1 MANNDMNIAMKFT
14 ADVNRAKD
22 NISQLNAELK
32 ESANVAQ
39 DANKKSAKSM
49 RDVYM
54 AQTEA
59 MNRGAQATA
68 AAEQQAKAQSIAA
81 KAAEAHKKEVEKL
94 RQGLD
99 KLLASIDPATKGL
112 SRLDELESKLR
123 KSKKA
128 GVIDSNTFDDYLSKI
143 SNQRAALSTVE
154 TLNESTKKLNLNTKS
169 ARLSITS
176 MFKQLARGNFASA
189 GNSLLTIGNMTGR
202 LPPLF
207 SATTLSVGI
216 FIAAAYK
223 MSQVISTIIS
233 DQERFNRALISTGN
247 YAGATAGGLEMMSQR
262 IGKINHN
269 YSETRAAITELT
281 ETGRLSAKSIEN
293 IATASAYMAQVTG
306 KSAQD
311 AVQSFKGIESAVTS
325 WAVESNKQYH
335 FLDLATYQRISAL
348 EEQGRTEEAIA
359 IATDKYA
366 SEMEVSANKMEEQLN
381 WLEKAWKNFKNGVS
395 DVGNRLKKDI
405 KFSLGLSN
413 LDEDIE
419 RLEEGKNRGFHIVP
433 GYGAISYNKND
444 DKALQEKYAQR
455 DKQQK
460 EDQEKHNTDV
470 INEKAI
476 NAQKELDELHKQNAT
491 DAEKQAKAVDELRK
505 KYEALWA
512 DEKGRKD
519 LQAQGITSNDG
530 KSFAGGQYDKDVQ
543 EITDK
548 QLRQYNEQLKNK
560 VALQEK
566 STALAKALYEIEKGQ
581 YKNASQEIKD
591 EIITNAKLVDEQEAK
606 KLLSQYN
613 EQLKNKVVMQEK
625 STALAKALYEIEKGQ
640 YKNASQEI
648 KDEIIAN
655 AKLIDAHEAKKK
667 AIQESVRAAKSAALE
682 TEQFIKSLES
692 QADKQTQKTYATR
705 QALID
710 SQKLTVEQRN
720 RANAANNAITAHEN
734 KKLNDELQNQLNS
747 LLFDPA
753 RIKTA
758 EIDRWYQAVIAQLK
772 ANKNI
777 EGIDLI
783 DQLLPLKKAEAN
795 LAEILAKIQQAQSQQ
810 SIKEQSIQAQVTA
823 GLITQVEA
831 QSQLVDLHKQ
841 TAQELAKYLPTLQ
854 AMTALP
860 GQVGENAQKA
870 LATLQLQIAELN
882 KTTDALTNAFKNGLQ
897 SGIQGS
903 LDSLAKGT
911 FELKDALLNLAQS
924 IVSAMAQVASK
935 GLADIAMNQLNNL
948 GKLLFSSIT
957 DTAVENASAIASAEL
972 IGTAITTATSVG
984 SVELGTSLTTAMTT
998 GTAGLTGAMAAAFS
1012 SGAATLYTA
1021 ITSAS
1026 AGSTAMSG
1034 LAGVASVAAA
1044 TGGYISGPGTST
1056 SDSIPARLSNG
1067 EFVVKAESVKK
1078 YGLDYLHAIN
1088 TGRLHRYATGGL
1100 VSNVNIPKAPLLD
1113 DNQQR
1118 KSSPTVLSPVI
1129 QQELVIDAG
1138 DMVSRGINSITGS
1151 RAFKTFIR
1159 ANKQTIKQD
1168 LGI

>member
-1 MANNDMNIAMKFT
+1 MANNNDMNISMKFT
-14 ADVNRAKD
+14 ADVNRAKK
-22 NISQLNAELK
+22 NIQEVVEAINLEQQTISDLVKVE
-32 ESANVAQ
+32 
-39 DANKKSAKSM
+39 
-49 RDVYM
+49 
-54 AQTEA
+54 QTEA
-59 MNRGAQATA
+59 KTQESATKAAKEHQKEVGKLRQGLEQLGKTDTSNELNRVYEKQTDEMNRG
-68 AAEQQAKAQSIAA
+68 QQAIIKLIEQEKAEERAQEAAA
-81 KAAEAHKKEVEKL
+81 KAAKEHQKEVEKL

-99 KLLASIDPATKGL
+99 SLLASIDPATKGL

-128 GVIDSNTFDDYLSKI
+128 GVIDDETFNDYLGKI
-143 SNQRAALSTVE
+143 NNQRVALSTVE
-154 TLNESTKKLNLNTKS
+154 SLNDGTKKLNLNSKAAQRS
-169 ARLSITS
+169 LFMMS
-176 MFKQLARGNFASA
+176 KQLAAGNFNGIGKSIFSIAS
-189 GNSLLTIGNMTGR
+189 MTGK

-207 SATTLSVGI
+207 SAATLSVVG
-216 FIAAAYK
+216 FIAAAYGIAK
-223 MSQVISTIIS
+223 VLYRISAE
-233 DQERFNRALISTGN
+233 QEAFKKSIISTGN
-247 YAGATAGGLEMMSQR
+247 YAGTTASNLEAMSQK
-262 IGKINHN
+262 IGSIGHN
-269 YSETRAAITELT
+269 YSETRENIAQLT
-281 ETGRLSAKSIEN
+281 QQGQLSAKSIEN
-293 IATASAYMAQVTG
+293 IGTAAAYMSALTGQSSKEAISSFNNIQKSVT
-306 KSAQD
+306 
-311 AVQSFKGIESAVTS
+311 E
-325 WAVESNKQYH
+325 WAFETNKQYH
-335 FLDLATYQRISAL
+335 WMDLATYKRIAAL
-348 EEQGRTEEAIA
+348 EAQGDTEEAIA
-359 IATDKYA
+359 VATGKYA
-366 SEMEVSANKMEEQLN
+366 DVLKKRVEEMLPQLN
-381 WLEKAWKNFKNGVS
+381 WLATAWDKLKNGVS
-395 DVGNRLKKDI
+395 DLGNSIKQEL
-405 KFSLGLSN
+405 KFSLGLAT
-413 LDEDIE
+413 LDEEIKKIE
-419 RLEEGKNRGFHIVP
+419 QAKKRGFYIVP
-433 GYGAISYNKND
+433 GADSIQYNEND
-444 DKALQEKYAQR
+444 DKLLQQKYAER
-455 DKQQK
+455 DKLKK
-460 EDQEKHNTDV
+460 EADKEREQSVNA
-470 INEKAI
+470 EKAI
-476 NAQKELDELHKQNAT
+476 LAQRQLDELHKKNTT
-491 DAEKQAKAVDELRK
+491 DAERQSQAIEQLNKN
-505 KYEALWA
+505 YQALWA
-512 DEKGRKD
+512 DKTGRKD
-519 LQAQGITSNDG
+519 LEAQGVTSADG
-530 KSFAGGQYDKDVQ
+530 QSFSGGQYDKDVK

-548 QLRQYNEQLKNK
+548 SLRQYNEQLKNK

-566 STALAKALYEIEKGQ
+566 STAVAKALYEIEKGQ
-581 YKNASQEIKD
+581 YKNASPE
-591 EIITNAKLVDEQEAK
+591 LK
-606 KLLSQYN
+606 K
-613 EQLKNKVVMQEK
+613 
-625 STALAKALYEIEKGQ
+625 
-640 YKNASQEI
+640 
-648 KDEIIAN
+648 EIIAN
-655 AKLIDAHEAKKK
+655 AQLIDAHEAKKK
-667 AIQESVRAAKSAALE
+667 AIQESAQAAKSAARE

-692 QADKQTQKTYATR
+692 QADKQAQKTYATR

-747 LLFDPA
+747 LLFDPT
-753 RIKTA
+753 RLKKA
-758 EIDRWYQAVIAQLK
+758 EIDRWYQAVITQLK

-795 LAEILAKIQQAQSQQ
+795 LAEILAKVQQAQSQQ

-823 GLITQVEA
+823 GLITQIEA

-841 TAQELAKYLPTLQ
+841 TAQELAKYLPILQ

-870 LATLQLQIAELN
+870 LATLQLQIVELN

-935 GLADIAMNQLNNL
+935 GLADIAMDQLSNL
-948 GKLLFSSIT
+948 GKSLFSSIT
-957 DTAVENASAIASAEL
+957 DTAVENTSAITSAEL
-972 IGTAITTATSVG
+972 MGTAITTATNVG
-984 SVELGTSLTTAMTT
+984 SIELSTSLTTAMTT

-1026 AGSTAMSG
+1026 AGSSAMSG
-1034 LAGVASVAAA
+1034 LAGAATVAAA

-1078 YGLDYLHAIN
+1078 YGLDYFHAIN

-1138 DMVSRGINSITGS
+1138 DMVSRGINSVTGG

>member
-1 MANNDMNIAMKFT
+1 MANNDMNISMKFT
-14 ADVNRAKD
+14 ADVNRAKK
-22 NISQLNAELK
+22 NIQEVVEVINHEHQAISDLVKVE
-32 ESANVAQ
+32 
-39 DANKKSAKSM
+39 
-49 RDVYM
+49 
-54 AQTEA
+54 QTETKT
-59 MNRGAQATA
+59 QEA
-68 AAEQQAKAQSIAA
+68 AAKAVKEHQQEVEKLRRGLEQLGKTDTSDKLNRVYERQIDEMDRGHRAIIKLKAEEQAQEAAA
-81 KAAEAHKKEVEKL
+81 KAAKEHQKEVEKL

-99 KLLASIDPATKGL
+99 KLLGSIDPVNKGL

-128 GVIDSNTFDDYLSKI
+128 GVIDGETFDDYLGKI
-143 SNQRAALSTVE
+143 NNQRVALSTVE
-154 TLNESTKKLNLNTKS
+154 SLNEGTKKLNLNSLS
-169 ARLSITS
+169 ARRSIVG
-176 MFKQLARGNFASA
+176 MFKQLASGNFASA

-207 SATTLSVGI
+207 SAATLSVGI
-216 FIAAAYK
+216 FIATAYK

-233 DQERFNRALISTGN
+233 DQERFNRVLISTGN
-247 YAGATAGGLEMMSQR
+247 YAGATVGGLEAMSQR

-269 YSETRAAITELT
+269 YSETRGVIAELT
-281 ETGRLSAKSIEN
+281 SEGRLSAKSIEN

-311 AVQSFKGIESAVTS
+311 AVQSFKSIENSVTS

-335 FLDLATYQRISAL
+335 WLDLATYQRIAAL
-348 EEQGRTEEAIA
+348 EAQGDTEQAIA
-359 IATDKYA
+359 VATERYA
-366 SEMEVSANKMEEQLN
+366 KEMEVSANKMQAQLN
-381 WLEKAWKNFKNGVS
+381 WLEDAWRRFKNGVS
-395 DVGNRLKKDI
+395 VLGNELKKEL
-405 KFSLGLSN
+405 KFDLGLSS
-413 LDEDIE
+413 LEEDIE
-419 RLEEGKNRGFHIVP
+419 RMEKAKKRGFYIVP
-433 GYGAISYNKND
+433 GAGYIPYTKSD

-460 EDQEKHNTDV
+460 EVQEKHDTDV

-476 NAQKELDELHKQNAT
+476 NAQKELDELHKQNAS

-512 DEKGRKD
+512 NEKGRKD
-519 LQAQGITSNDG
+519 LQAQGVTSDG
-530 KSFAGGQYDKDVQ
+530 TSFSGGQYDKDVK

-548 QLRQYNEQLKNK
+548 SLRQYNEQLKNK

-566 STALAKALYEIEKGQ
+566 STAVAKALYEIEKGQ
-581 YKNASQEIKD
+581 YKNASPE
-591 EIITNAKLVDEQEAK
+591 LK
-606 KLLSQYN
+606 K
-613 EQLKNKVVMQEK
+613 
-625 STALAKALYEIEKGQ
+625 
-640 YKNASQEI
+640 
-648 KDEIIAN
+648 EIIAN
-655 AKLIDAHEAKKK
+655 AQLIDAHEAKKK
-667 AIQESVRAAKSAALE
+667 AIQESAQAAKSAARE

-692 QADKQTQKTYATR
+692 QADKQAQKTYATR

-747 LLFDPA
+747 LLFDPT
-753 RIKTA
+753 RLKKA
-758 EIDRWYQAVIAQLK
+758 EIDRWYQAVITQLK

-795 LAEILAKIQQAQSQQ
+795 LAEILAKVQQAQSQQ

-823 GLITQVEA
+823 GLITQIEA

-841 TAQELAKYLPTLQ
+841 TAQELAKYLPILQ

-870 LATLQLQIAELN
+870 LATLQLQIVELN

-935 GLADIAMNQLNNL
+935 GLADIAMDQLSNL
-948 GKLLFSSIT
+948 GKSLFSSIT
-957 DTAVENASAIASAEL
+957 DTAVENTSAISSAEL
-972 IGTAITTATSVG
+972 MGTAITTATNVG
-984 SVELGTSLTTAMTT
+984 SIELSTSLTTAMTT

-1026 AGSTAMSG
+1026 AGSSAMSG
-1034 LAGVASVAAA
+1034 LAGAATVAAA

-1078 YGLDYLHAIN
+1078 YGLDYFHAIN

-1138 DMVSRGINSITGS
+1138 DMVSRGINSVTGG

>member
-1 MANNDMNIAMKFT
+1 MANNNDMNISMKFT
-14 ADVNRAKD
+14 ADVNRAKK
-22 NISQLNAELK
+22 NIQEVVEAINLEQQTISDLVKVE
-32 ESANVAQ
+32 
-39 DANKKSAKSM
+39 
-49 RDVYM
+49 
-54 AQTEA
+54 QTEA
-59 MNRGAQATA
+59 KTQESATKAAKEHQKEVGKLRQGLEQLGKTDTSNELNRVYEKQTDEMNRG
-68 AAEQQAKAQSIAA
+68 QQAIIKLIEQEKAEERAQEAAA
-81 KAAEAHKKEVEKL
+81 KAAKQHQKEVEKL

-128 GVIDSNTFDDYLSKI
+128 GVIDGETFNDYLGKI
-143 SNQRAALSTVE
+143 NNQRVALSTVE
-154 TLNESTKKLNLNTKS
+154 TLNDGIKKLNLNSKA
-169 ARLSITS
+169 ARRSFFMMS
-176 MFKQLARGNFASA
+176 KQLAAGNFNGI
-189 GNSLLTIGNMTGR
+189 GNSIFSIANMTGM

-207 SATTLSVGI
+207 SAATLSVVG
-216 FIAAAYK
+216 FIAAAYGIAK
-223 MSQVISTIIS
+223 VLYRISAE
-233 DQERFNRALISTGN
+233 QEAFKKSIISTGN
-247 YAGATAGGLEMMSQR
+247 YAGTTASNLEAMSQK
-262 IGKINHN
+262 IGSIGHN
-269 YSETRAAITELT
+269 YSETRENIAQLT
-281 ETGRLSAKSIEN
+281 QQGQLSATSIEN
-293 IATASAYMAQVTG
+293 IGTAAAYMSALTGQSSKEAISSFNNIQKSVT
-306 KSAQD
+306 
-311 AVQSFKGIESAVTS
+311 E
-325 WAVESNKQYH
+325 WAFETNKQYH
-335 FLDLATYQRISAL
+335 WMDLATYKRIAAL
-348 EEQGRTEEAIA
+348 EAQGDTEEAIA
-359 IATDKYA
+359 VATGKYA
-366 SEMEVSANKMEEQLN
+366 DVLKARAEEMKNQLN
-381 WLEKAWKNFKNGVS
+381 WLEKAWVNFKNGIS
-395 DVGNRLKKDI
+395 DLGNSITTEL
-405 KFSLGLSN
+405 KFSLGLAT
-413 LDEDIE
+413 LDEEIKKIE
-419 RLEEGKNRGFHIVP
+419 QAKKRGFYIVP
-433 GYGAISYNKND
+433 GADSIQYNEND
-444 DKALQEKYAQR
+444 DKLLQQKYAER
-455 DKQQK
+455 DKLKK
-460 EDQEKHNTDV
+460 EADKEREQSVNA
-470 INEKAI
+470 EKAI
-476 NAQKELDELHKQNAT
+476 LAQRQLDELHKKNTT
-491 DAEKQAKAVDELRK
+491 DAERQSHAIEQLNKNYQ
-505 KYEALWA
+505 ALWA
-512 DEKGRKD
+512 DKTGRKD
-519 LQAQGITSNDG
+519 LEAQGVTSADG
-530 KSFAGGQYDKDVQ
+530 KSFSGGQYDKDVK

-548 QLRQYNEQLKNK
+548 SLRQYNEQLKNK

-566 STALAKALYEIEKGQ
+566 STAVAKALYEIEKGQ
-581 YKNASQEIKD
+581 YKNASPE
-591 EIITNAKLVDEQEAK
+591 LK
-606 KLLSQYN
+606 K
-613 EQLKNKVVMQEK
+613 
-625 STALAKALYEIEKGQ
+625 
-640 YKNASQEI
+640 
-648 KDEIIAN
+648 EIIAN
-655 AKLIDAHEAKKK
+655 AQLIDAHEAKKK
-667 AIQESVRAAKSAALE
+667 AIQESAQAAKSAARE

-692 QADKQTQKTYATR
+692 QADKQAQKTYATR

-747 LLFDPA
+747 LLFDPT
-753 RIKTA
+753 RLKKA
-758 EIDRWYQAVIAQLK
+758 EIDRWYQAVITQLK

-795 LAEILAKIQQAQSQQ
+795 LAEILAKVQQAQSQQ

-823 GLITQVEA
+823 GLITQIEA

-841 TAQELAKYLPTLQ
+841 TAQELAKYLPILQ
-854 AMTALP
+854 AITALP

-870 LATLQLQIAELN
+870 LATLQLQIVELN

-935 GLADIAMNQLNNL
+935 GLADIAMDQLSNL
-948 GKLLFSSIT
+948 GKSLFSSIT
-957 DTAVENASAIASAEL
+957 DTAVENTSAITSAEL
-972 IGTAITTATSVG
+972 MGTAITTATNVG
-984 SVELGTSLTTAMTT
+984 SIELSTSLTTAMTT

-1026 AGSTAMSG
+1026 AGSSAMSG
-1034 LAGVASVAAA
+1034 LAGAATVAAA

-1078 YGLDYLHAIN
+1078 YGLDYFHAIN

-1138 DMVSRGINSITGS
+1138 DMVSRGINSVTGG

>member
-1 MANNDMNIAMKFT
+1 MPNKDMNIAMKFT
-14 ADVNRAKD
+14 ADVNRAID

-59 MNRGAQATA
+59 MNRGAQAA
-68 AAEQQAKAQSIAA
+68 VAAEQQAKAQSIAA

-128 GVIDSNTFDDYLSKI
+128 GVIDTDTFDDYLGKI
-143 SNQRAALSTVE
+143 NNQRAALSTVE
-154 TLNESTKKLNLNTKS
+154 TLNESTKKLDLNTKGV
-169 ARLSITS
+169 RRSIAS
-176 MFKQLARGNFASA
+176 MFKQLANGNFASA

-207 SATTLSVGI
+207 SAATLSVGI
-216 FIAAAYK
+216 FVAVAYK

-247 YAGATAGGLEMMSQR
+247 YAGATAGGLETMSQR

-269 YSETRAAITELT
+269 YSETRDVIAELAS
-281 ETGRLSAKSIEN
+281 EGRLSAKSIEN

-311 AVQSFKGIESAVTS
+311 AAQSFKGIESAVTS

-335 FLDLATYQRISAL
+335 WLDLATYQRIAAL
-348 EEQGRTEEAIA
+348 EAQGDTEQAIA
-359 IATDKYA
+359 VATERYA
-366 SEMEVSANKMEEQLN
+366 KEMEVSANKMEEQLN
-381 WLEKAWKNFKNGVS
+381 WLEKAWENFKNGVS
-395 DVGNRLKKDI
+395 DVGNGLKKDI
-405 KFSLGLSN
+405 KFSLGLSSSEEN
-413 LDEDIE
+413 IE
-419 RLEEGKNRGFHIVP
+419 RMEGAKNRGFYIVP
-433 GYGAISYNKND
+433 GAGYIPYNKND

-476 NAQKELDELHKQNAT
+476 NAQN
-491 DAEKQAKAVDELRK
+491 KAVDELRK

-591 EIITNAKLVDEQEAK
+591 EII
-606 KLLSQYN
+606 
-613 EQLKNKVVMQEK
+613 
-625 STALAKALYEIEKGQ
+625 
-640 YKNASQEI
+640 
-648 KDEIIAN
+648 AN

-667 AIQESVRAAKSAALE
+667 AIQESARSAKSAALE

-720 RANAANNAITAHEN
+720 RANAANIAITAHEN
-734 KKLNDELQNQLNS
+734 KKLNEELQNQLNS

-753 RIKTA
+753 RLKTA

-783 DQLLPLKKAEAN
+783 DKLLPLKKAEAN
-795 LAEILAKIQQAQSQQ
+795 LAEILAKVQQAQSQQ

-935 GLADIAMNQLNNL
+935 GLADIAMNQLSNL
-948 GKLLFSSIT
+948 GKSLFSSIT

-972 IGTAITTATSVG
+972 MGTAITTATSVG

-1026 AGSTAMSG
+1026 AGSSAMSG
-1034 LAGVASVAAA
+1034 LARASAAVMA
-1044 TGGYISGPGTST
+1044 STGGYITGAGTST
-1056 SDSIPARLSNG
+1056 SDSIPAKLSNG
-1067 EFVVKAESVKK
+1067 EYVVKAASVKK

-1100 VSNVNIPKAPLLD
+1100 VSNTNIPKAPLLD
-1113 DNQQR
+1113 DSQQR

-1138 DMVSRGINSITGS
+1138 DMVSRGINSVTGG

>member
-1 MANNDMNIAMKFT
+1 MANNNDMNISMKFT
-14 ADVNRAKD
+14 ADVNRAKKD
-22 NISQLNAELK
+22 IQEVVEAINLEQQTISDLVKVE
-32 ESANVAQ
+32 
-39 DANKKSAKSM
+39 
-49 RDVYM
+49 
-54 AQTEA
+54 QTEA
-59 MNRGAQATA
+59 KTQESATKAAKEHQKEVEKLRQGLEQLGKTDTSNQLNRVYEKQTDEMNRG
-68 AAEQQAKAQSIAA
+68 QQAIIKLIEQEKAEERAQEAAA
-81 KAAEAHKKEVEKL
+81 KAAKEHQKEVEKL

-128 GVIDSNTFDDYLSKI
+128 GVIDGETFNDYLGKI
-143 SNQRAALSTVE
+143 NNQRVALSTVE
-154 TLNESTKKLNLNTKS
+154 TLNDGIKKLNLNSKA
-169 ARLSITS
+169 ARRSFFMMS
-176 MFKQLARGNFASA
+176 KQLAAGNFNGI
-189 GNSLLTIGNMTGR
+189 GNSIFSIANMTGM

-207 SATTLSVGI
+207 SAATLSVVG
-216 FIAAAYK
+216 FIAAAYGIAK
-223 MSQVISTIIS
+223 VLYRISS
-233 DQERFNRALISTGN
+233 EQEAFKKSIISTGN
-247 YAGATAGGLEMMSQR
+247 YAGTTASNLEAMSQK
-262 IGKINHN
+262 IGSIGHN
-269 YSETRAAITELT
+269 YSETRENIAQLT
-281 ETGRLSAKSIEN
+281 QQGQLSAKSIEN
-293 IATASAYMAQVTG
+293 IGTAAAYMSALTGQSSKEAISSFNNIQKSVT
-306 KSAQD
+306 
-311 AVQSFKGIESAVTS
+311 E
-325 WAVESNKQYH
+325 WAYETNKQYH
-335 FLDLATYQRISAL
+335 WMDMATYQRIAAL
-348 EEQGRTEEAIA
+348 EAQGDTEEAIA
-359 IATDKYA
+359 VATGKYA
-366 SEMEVSANKMEEQLN
+366 DVLKARAEEMKNQLN
-381 WLEKAWKNFKNGVS
+381 WLEKAWVNFKNGIS
-395 DVGNRLKKDI
+395 DLGNSITTEL
-405 KFSLGLSN
+405 KFSLGLAT
-413 LDEDIE
+413 LDEEIKKIE
-419 RLEEGKNRGFHIVP
+419 QAKKRGFYIVP
-433 GYGAISYNKND
+433 GADSIQYNEND
-444 DKALQEKYAQR
+444 DKLLQRKYAER
-455 DKQQK
+455 DKLKK
-460 EDQEKHNTDV
+460 EADKEREQSVNA
-470 INEKAI
+470 EKAI
-476 NAQKELDELHKQNAT
+476 LAQRQLDELHKKNTT
-491 DAEKQAKAVDELRK
+491 DAERQSQAIEQLNKN
-505 KYEALWA
+505 YQALWA
-512 DEKGRKD
+512 DKTGRKD
-519 LQAQGITSNDG
+519 LEAQGVTSADG
-530 KSFAGGQYDKDVQ
+530 QSFSGGQYDKDVK

-548 QLRQYNEQLKNK
+548 SLRQYNEQLKNK

-566 STALAKALYEIEKGQ
+566 STAVAKALYEIEKGQ
-581 YKNASQEIKD
+581 YKNASPE
-591 EIITNAKLVDEQEAK
+591 LK
-606 KLLSQYN
+606 K
-613 EQLKNKVVMQEK
+613 
-625 STALAKALYEIEKGQ
+625 
-640 YKNASQEI
+640 
-648 KDEIIAN
+648 EIIAN
-655 AKLIDAHEAKKK
+655 AQLIDAHEAKKK
-667 AIQESVRAAKSAALE
+667 AIQESAQAAKSAARE

-692 QADKQTQKTYATR
+692 QADKQAQKTYATR

-747 LLFDPA
+747 LLFDPT
-753 RIKTA
+753 RLKKA
-758 EIDRWYQAVIAQLK
+758 EIDRWYQAVITQLK

-795 LAEILAKIQQAQSQQ
+795 LAEILAKVQQAQSQQ

-823 GLITQVEA
+823 GLITQIEA

-841 TAQELAKYLPTLQ
+841 TAQELAKYLPILQ

-870 LATLQLQIAELN
+870 LATLQLQIVELN

-935 GLADIAMNQLNNL
+935 GLADIAMDQLSNL
-948 GKLLFSSIT
+948 GKSLFSSIT
-957 DTAVENASAIASAEL
+957 DTAVENTSAITSAEL
-972 IGTAITTATSVG
+972 MGTAITTATNVG
-984 SVELGTSLTTAMTT
+984 SIELSTSLTTAMTT

-1026 AGSTAMSG
+1026 AGSSAMSG
-1034 LAGVASVAAA
+1034 LAGAATVAAA

-1078 YGLDYLHAIN
+1078 YGLDYFHAIN

-1138 DMVSRGINSITGS
+1138 DMVSRGINSVTGG